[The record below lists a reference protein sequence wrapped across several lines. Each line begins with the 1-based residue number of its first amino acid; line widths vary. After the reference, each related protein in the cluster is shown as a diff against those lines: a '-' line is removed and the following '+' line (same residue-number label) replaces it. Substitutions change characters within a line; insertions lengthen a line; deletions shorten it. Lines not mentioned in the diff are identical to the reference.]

1 MSIETLLVIVGM
13 GLITYGTRAGGVWLM
28 SRVKPSPLIEA
39 WMRHIPGA
47 VLVAI
52 VAPAALTNGTADALG
67 ALTAAL
73 VAVRSRNMTLT
84 IVVGIVAVVF
94 LRRLLPT

>member
-1 MSIETLLVIVGM
+1 MHVETLLIIFGM

-28 SRVKPSPLIEA
+28 SRIKPSPFVEA
-39 WMRHIPGA
+39 WIRHIPGA

-52 VAPAALTNGTADALG
+52 VAPAALTNGAADALG

-73 VAVRSRNMTLT
+73 VAMRSRNMMLT
-84 IVVGIVAVVF
+84 IAVGITAVVF
-94 LRRLLPT
+94 LRRLLPA

>member
-1 MSIETLLVIVGM
+1 MRIETLLVILGM
-13 GLITYGTRAGGVWLM
+13 GLITYSTRAGGVWLM

-52 VAPAALTNGTADALG
+52 IAPAALTNGTADALG
-67 ALTAAL
+67 ALAAAL
-73 VAVRSRNMTLT
+73 VAARSRSMMLT
-84 IVVGIVAVVF
+84 IAVGIAAVVF
-94 LRRLLPT
+94 LRRLFP

>member
-1 MSIETLLVIVGM
+1 MRIETLLVILGM
-13 GLITYGTRAGGVWLM
+13 GLITYSTRVGGVWLM

-52 VAPAALTNGTADALG
+52 IAPAALTNGAADALG
-67 ALTAAL
+67 ALAAAL
-73 VAVRSRNMTLT
+73 VAVRSRSMMLT
-84 IVVGIVAVVF
+84 IAVGITAVLF
-94 LRRLLPT
+94 LRRMLP

>member
-1 MSIETLLVIVGM
+1 MRIETLLVILGM
-13 GLITYGTRAGGVWLM
+13 GLITYSTRAGGVWLM

-52 VAPAALTNGTADALG
+52 IAPAALTNGTADALG
-67 ALTAAL
+67 ALAAAL
-73 VAVRSRNMTLT
+73 VAVRSRSMMLT
-84 IVVGIVAVVF
+84 IAVGIAAVVF
-94 LRRLLPT
+94 LRRLFP